1 MLQDGQSVAT
11 ATAITA
17 KRRQT
22 WSSDEQ
28 TPPAGPPPSEVAT
41 FESAG
46 LLAWLGCYEMK
57 PIKGAMPTRWDGLG
71 QDSLSQLWVRD
82 KPARRLDFAAL
93 SALADVFFPRIFL
106 RRAKRVPA
114 GTVSMT
120 VYFHA
125 DASQLEEVGAGY
137 LLAQASAQAFR
148 HGFFDQTAQLWSED
162 GALLVTTQQVV
173 YFKE

>member
-1 MLQDGQSVAT
+1 M
-11 ATAITA
+11 
-17 KRRQT
+17 
-22 WSSDEQ
+22 
-28 TPPAGPPPSEVAT
+28 PPPSEVAT

-57 PIKGAMPTRWDGLG
+57 PIKGAMPTHWDGLG

-137 LLAQASAQAFR
+137 
-148 HGFFDQTAQLWSED
+148 FDD
-162 GALLVTTQQVV
+162 VTTVIQGGSSSVKALTGSTEEEQ
-173 YFKE
+173 FH